1 MKPIPISG
9 ASGRGRDFRLWQIC
23 CKRPKLPGANFLA
36 VKKSDRRPPID
47 VAPITLPRPP
57 ASLLHHI
64 FTRKSRVQPKE
75 ILITSAKRLL
85 QQNRP
90 ACENPHRCRRSTA
103 AVPLRSLQFSCAPQD
118 PQQQLS
124 VRPASRPNGP
134 SLTASENLHR
144 TGHCNTIG
152 ETLNPSHRS
161 ALDLGCKE
169 KDRLAAVSPKSE
181 LGVLVSRMR
190 EHRKPSASCATSRA
204 DHRLPKSRRA
214 VLPRRWGPAQRRIP
228 RCSPAGRQC

>member
-1 MKPIPISG
+1 LALRFTRSAQIPIARARGTIGGFSPAVSSLG
-9 ASGRGRDFRLWQIC
+9 GFRMPAHHGRRHAPEGRAYENSNYPC
-23 CKRPKLPGANFLA
+23 
-36 VKKSDRRPPID
+36 DRR
-47 VAPITLPRPP
+47 RG
-57 ASLLHHI
+57 
-64 FTRKSRVQPKE
+64 Q
-75 ILITSAKRLL
+75 
-85 QQNRP
+85 
-90 ACENPHRCRRSTA
+90 
-103 AVPLRSLQFSCAPQD
+103 
-118 PQQQLS
+118 
-124 VRPASRPNGP
+124 NGP

-144 TGHCNTIG
+144 AGLMHCNTIG

-181 LGVLVSRMR
+181 LGVLVRRMR
-190 EHRKPSASCATSRA
+190 EHRKPSASCATSRV